1 MFVYSAHTT
10 REQAEATLREYFA
23 NGEVREVERPRIERH
38 PQRDTRRWCV
48 LFPDA

>member
-10 REQAEATLREYFA
+10 REKAEAALQQYFA
-23 NGEVREVERPRIERH
+23 NREVCEAERPRVERRRE
-38 PQRDTRRWCV
+38 RDTRRWCV

>member
-10 REQAEATLREYFA
+10 REQAEAALQQYLA
-23 NGEVREVERPRIERH
+23 KGEVRETERPRIERH
-38 PQRDTRRWCV
+38 PERDIRRWCV

>member
-10 REQAEATLREYFA
+10 REEAEAALQRYFA
-23 NGEVREVERPRIERH
+23 NSEVREAERPRVERL
-38 PQRDTRRWCV
+38 RERLIRRWCV

>member
-10 REQAEATLREYFA
+10 REEAEAALRQYFA
-23 NGEVREVERPRIERH
+23 NREVCEAERPRIERH
-38 PQRDTRRWCV
+38 PKRTRRWCV